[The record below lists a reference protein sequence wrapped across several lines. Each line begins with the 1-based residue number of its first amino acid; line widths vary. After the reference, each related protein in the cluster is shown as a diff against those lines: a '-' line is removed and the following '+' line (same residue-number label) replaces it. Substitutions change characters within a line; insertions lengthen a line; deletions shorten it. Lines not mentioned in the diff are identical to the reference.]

1 MTPISAALVRELRER
16 TGAGMMECKKFL
28 VAANGNIEEAI
39 NEMRKAG
46 QAKADKKS
54 SRVAAEGVI
63 IIRRSADNRS
73 AVMVE
78 INTET
83 DFTAR
88 NESFIQFVENVAD
101 LALNNGVEDVD
112 TLLALPLD
120 STNTIDAA
128 LKQLISQIGE
138 NIKIRRIQRMN
149 SQAVIGTYLHGS
161 RIGVMV
167 GLKSGEEE
175 LAKDIAMHI
184 AASRPI
190 VVSRD
195 EVPAESIENE
205 REIFTA
211 QARESG
217 KPQDIIDKMIEG
229 RINKFVDEVSLLGQ
243 PFVKDPNIK
252 VSQLLKDKKAEVEG
266 FLRFEV
272 GEGIEK
278 KEDNFVEEVMAQVR
292 EKE

>member
-195 EVPAESIENE
+195 EVPAESMENE